1 MGNLLG
7 APITEKETHAG
18 TTPADPSTSK
28 DGAGGG
34 GVDLP
39 YGVSSMQGWRVHME
53 DAHICQP
60 FLFAEEY
67 TGDGGGAKDG
77 GGDGSGGAKD
87 GGKKKDGEGGANAAA
102 AAGDSKRSTTNTTAT
117 TNANNKWS
125 KIPLPGHSLY
135 AVFDGHGGTFA
146 AEYAGINFCRVLG
159 RQARFVAYARHCARV
174 AAAEE
179 EAGKEKAGK
188 AGGGAGKGSGGSRMN
203 DQDDGDDAA
212 AQQKRQLEHRTG
224 LALLESALADAFVAL
239 DREIWLQ
246 GRGLAVED
254 ANAPYGEDFEM
265 HHSHGEIAG
274 TAGSTTAGMHTP
286 SMADLHVAGVESDA
300 DPANPDDT
308 QPSASSSPEGSGY
321 PGPARPPEYEDSGTT
336 AVVVVLTPT
345 SLVCANAGDSRAVY
359 ARDGGR
365 AVPLSYDH
373 KPDDEEEERRIREA
387 GGYVSG
393 GRVEGDLAVSRGL
406 GDFRFKEEVA
416 VMKGVRGN
424 GDTFCGDV
432 GADDGDTDDGYVEAS
447 LVPSSPGDQ
456 KVSTIPDIIV
466 QTRSAAHDEF
476 LVVAC
481 DGIWDVQTNLEAVRM
496 VAELFAEGEADMGLL
511 CEECLDLCLRR
522 GSKDNMTVLVVR
534 LEAQTIGDGGGV
546 AARRERREAE
556 ARAAAA
562 GSDERKRKTQ
572 DSPGWS

>member
-1 MGNLLG
+1 
-7 APITEKETHAG
+7 
-18 TTPADPSTSK
+18 
-28 DGAGGG
+28 
-34 GVDLP
+34 V
-39 YGVSSMQGWRVHME
+39 V
-53 DAHICQP
+53 
-60 FLFAEEY
+60 
-67 TGDGGGAKDG
+67 
-77 GGDGSGGAKD
+77 
-87 GGKKKDGEGGANAAA
+87 
-102 AAGDSKRSTTNTTAT
+102 
-117 TNANNKWS
+117 
-125 KIPLPGHSLY
+125 
-135 AVFDGHGGTFA
+135 
-146 AEYAGINFCRVLG
+146 
-159 RQARFVAYARHCARV
+159 
-174 AAAEE
+174 
-179 EAGKEKAGK
+179 
-188 AGGGAGKGSGGSRMN
+188 
-203 DQDDGDDAA
+203 
-212 AQQKRQLEHRTG
+212 
-224 LALLESALADAFVAL
+224 
-239 DREIWLQ
+239 
-246 GRGLAVED
+246 D
-254 ANAPYGEDFEM
+254 ANMPYGEDFEM

-274 TAGSTTAGMHTP
+274 TTATAGMHTP
-286 SMADLHVAGVESDA
+286 SMADLHVGVESDA
-300 DPANPDDT
+300 DPSNPDET
-308 QPSASSSPEGSGY
+308 QPSASSSPKGSGY

-359 ARDGGR
+359 ARDGAR

-406 GDFRFKEEVA
+406 GDFRFKEEA
-416 VMKGVRGN
+416 DVMKGVRGN
-424 GDTFCGDV
+424 GDTFCGPV
-432 GADDGDTDDGYVEAS
+432 GADDGGGGDGDGDTDNGEGEAS

-496 VAELFAEGEADMGLL
+496 VAELFAEGEQDMGLL

-572 DSPGWS
+572 DGRLGWS